1 MGRGKAQTKN
11 QKKFGLKIG
20 KNKIQKANKK
30 KPANAMEVDEA
41 TVDEML
47 QQASVE
53 SVPST
58 DSQEPVQKPAPKR
71 KEDYLRRHEL
81 PLLVTTKK
89 VEKVLKKETTGKET
103 PVTSVRQMS
112 KKKARKVLNAK
123 RREERK
129 RERLENAMEQ

>member
-11 QKKFGLKIG
+11 QKKFGIKIG

-47 QQASVE
+47 QQASITE
-53 SVPST
+53 AFL
-58 DSQEPVQKPAPKR
+58 VQQNKPAPKR